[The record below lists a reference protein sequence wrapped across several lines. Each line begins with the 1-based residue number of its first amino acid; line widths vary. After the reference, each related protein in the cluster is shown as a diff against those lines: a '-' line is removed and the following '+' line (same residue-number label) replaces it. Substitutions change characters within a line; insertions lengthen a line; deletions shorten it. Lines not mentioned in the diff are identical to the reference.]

1 MKSQNPAFRLF
12 LFLVFFGLASLITIA
27 IIFKSPSQILHD
39 EQERKFRMDS
49 ISIVREG
56 EADSMQLDAELWVMD
71 HRLQDIKDSINNA
84 IK

>member
-12 LFLVFFGLASLITIA
+12 LFLLLFGLASLVTIA
-27 IIFKSPSQILHD
+27 LVLKSPSQILHD
-39 EQERKFRMDS
+39 EQERKFRQDS

-56 EADSMQLDAELWVMD
+56 EADRMQLDAQLWVMD